1 MRTCVFSGTFDPFT
15 LGHLDVLKRAAATFD
30 HVVVGIFINLNK
42 VNVFTEGE
50 RKALIEQAAV
60 EAGVKNVTV
69 TVFHGMQVELCRA
82 YGARVIVRGLRS
94 TADLLYEQ
102 QMAVVNRMLDPEIDT
117 VFFVSDPV
125 YGHLSSSIVRE
136 AAAFGGDISQMMPK
150 GQAKFISE
158 RLLKK

>member
-15 LGHLDVLKRAAATFD
+15 LGHLDVLQRAAATFD
-30 HVVVGIFINLNK
+30 HVVVGIFINLSK
-42 VNVFTEGE
+42 HTSFTEEE
-50 RKALIEQAAV
+50 RKALIEDAV
-60 EAGVKNVTV
+60 RNTGLQNVTV
-69 TVFHGMQVELCRA
+69 VAFHGMQIELCHA
-82 YGARVIVRGLRS
+82 YGAQTIVRGLRT

-102 QMAVVNRMLDPEIDT
+102 QMAIVNRMLDPKIDT

-136 AAAFGGDISQMMPK
+136 VATFGGDIADMVPK